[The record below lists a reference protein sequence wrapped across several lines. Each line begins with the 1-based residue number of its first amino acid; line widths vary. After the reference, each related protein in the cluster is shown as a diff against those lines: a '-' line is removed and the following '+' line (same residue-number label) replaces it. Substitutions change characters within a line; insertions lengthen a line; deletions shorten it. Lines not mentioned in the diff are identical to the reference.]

1 MTESVGNRRILQ
13 ILGSAALALGVL
25 AVVAG
30 SPRRGGGRADVE
42 ALARAVEHE
51 DDHVTAIELA
61 QWIRD
66 RKPNLRVVDVRD
78 SAEYADFHI
87 PRAERIP
94 IETLASS
101 RFAPEETVVLYSG
114 GGAHAAQGW
123 VFLRLLGNQKVY
135 FLRGGIDEWVS
146 EVLNPRFPAS
156 PTPAERVAIDSIRA
170 ISTYFGGV
178 PRTAT
183 GSDKTLRGAPAAAES
198 WKSSVA
204 RVRRRGC

>member
-1 MTESVGNRRILQ
+1 MTLRILS
-13 ILGSAALALGVL
+13 IVAITLGALA
-25 AVVAG
+25 AFAR
-30 SPRRGGGRADVE
+30 SPSRGGRVDVE
-42 ALARAVEHE
+42 ELARAVEHE
-51 DDHVTAIELA
+51 DDHVTAVELA
-61 QWIRD
+61 RWIRD
-66 RKPNLRVVDVRD
+66 RKPNLRIVDVRD
-78 SAEYADFHI
+78 SIEYAEFHI

-94 IETLASS
+94 IESLTSAK
-101 RFAPEETVVLYSG
+101 FAPDETVALYSG

-123 VFLRLLGNQKVY
+123 VFLRLLGNHNVY

-170 ISTYFGGV
+170 ISKYFGGV
-178 PRTAT
+178 PGTAT
-183 GSDKTLRGAPAAAES
+183 DSDKVSRTVAPAAEP